1 VVKIKI
7 KKHQMNFTIK
17 IEANLRGDYQQQQGL
32 KSKARV
38 KTTT

>member
-1 VVKIKI
+1 
-7 KKHQMNFTIK
+7 MNFTIK
-17 IEANLRGDYQQQQGL
+17 IENLRGDYQQQQGL